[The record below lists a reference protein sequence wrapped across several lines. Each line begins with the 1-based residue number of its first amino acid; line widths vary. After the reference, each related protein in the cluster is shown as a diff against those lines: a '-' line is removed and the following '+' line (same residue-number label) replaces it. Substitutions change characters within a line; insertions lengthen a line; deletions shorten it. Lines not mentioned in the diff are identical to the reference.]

1 MKDVALECVKKAGK
15 IMVSPYFLSAS
26 AAKTV
31 EKYKAEMD
39 MVRQKTQKEI
49 QLQQRTSQEKIA
61 SMTQE
66 SQAKILTVT
75 QQAEENLRLCEKR
88 SQQQIAQANAENNR
102 RMQELKQNYSE
113 VDEKLDAL
121 NQRNRE
127 LENEVTDW
135 KRQYKQKNKEL
146 QSSNVKIQKLQE
158 FAEKLQRDVSSLKGN
173 SVDVFPT
180 RYTPKKSVVDK
191 NFIIV
196 CIVGFFV
203 ILLVGF
209 SVYLLM
215 GNWSNKN
222 GKIEDLQAKVENLEK
237 ENQQLRTENGQLQTL
252 QNSMTEGGR
261 KALTISII
269 KNGKEVEEV
278 ECEKSYVISLAGEG
292 ADILKGKFKGSA
304 FKIDASGHLKPKREY
319 AGKTRSICY
328 VYNGDTL
335 ATKSIKIKKD

>member
-1 MKDVALECVKKAGK
+1 
-15 IMVSPYFLSAS
+15 
-26 AAKTV
+26 
-31 EKYKAEMD
+31 
-39 MVRQKTQKEI
+39 
-49 QLQQRTSQEKIA
+49 
-61 SMTQE
+61 
-66 SQAKILTVT
+66 
-75 QQAEENLRLCEKR
+75 
-88 SQQQIAQANAENNR
+88 
-102 RMQELKQNYSE
+102 MQELKQNYSE